1 MAFAYRGVR
10 TCHDVTG
17 WRRDRESRTLTAA
30 SMFRLADSVDATD
43 PLPDSRNIT
52 ATSFSH
58 RSADI
63 SVTLDKVADPSP
75 ELLATL
81 ALEFKAEDVITELTD
96 GNVRFFGIA
105 AGV

>member
-1 MAFAYRGVR
+1 MIRSEIGSRYARRASRKSDIARVPELVATTLDRLSTQAALYARG
-10 TCHDVTG
+10 
-17 WRRDRESRTLTAA
+17 
-30 SMFRLADSVDATD
+30 DAKE
-43 PLPDSRNIT
+43 PYIARNIT

-81 ALEFKAEDVITELTD
+81 AR
-96 GNVRFFGIA
+96 NW
-105 AGV
+105 